1 MSMYAIIHEVLMKK
15 VNLVI
20 ILMLIALL
28 GLSCE
33 ANAKT
38 KVKQTKG
45 HVLKGK
51 ASWYGGKF
59 HGRKTASGA
68 IYNKYTHTAAH
79 KTLPFGTVVEV
90 TDQKNSR
97 RTLVCITDR
106 GPFVRGRVIDLSK
119 TAADE
124 LDIGNKGITAVKLR
138 VVSDVHGKTLNDNEA
153 FFVLV
158 HSMNKDKKEK
168 VGPFQQFGDASVMKE
183 VLKDEHPEASIIV
196 ASKN

>member
-1 MSMYAIIHEVLMKK
+1 MIIVFMAII
-15 VNLVI
+15 
-20 ILMLIALL
+20 
-28 GLSCE
+28 GLSMNAE
-33 ANAKT
+33 AKGKSKT
-38 KVKQTKG
+38 KSKAQQEKNHT
-45 HVLKGK
+45 LSGK

-90 TDQKNSR
+90 TDQKNDL

-124 LDIGNKGITAVKLR
+124 LKIGNKGITPVKLR
-138 VVSDVHGKTLNDNEA
+138 VVSDSHGKALNQHEA
-153 FFVLV
+153 FFVQI
-158 HSMNKDKKEK
+158 HSPSKNKKEK
-168 VGPFQQFGDASVMKE
+168 IGPYQQFADASVMKE
-183 VLKDEHPEASIIV
+183 VLVDKHPEALIIV
-196 ASKN
+196 DSK